1 MSEEL
6 VPMTIGW
13 FDMPL
18 EMREMVMEQME
29 VKTKGKL
36 LQCSKE
42 CSDEVKGMKN
52 FIRRIRLILSSSKVC
67 IQVSFFGA
75 YMGIQIEKFND
86 KVLISYNSSN
96 YMNKYFSEIL
106 VGSFNKIALNH
117 IKNWIYHPVDLET
130 FDVKLADFPCIDFDI
145 THFKKLKSITINS
158 RKSLDAFL
166 KMRFIGKDQFY
177 SIENLTLVNVKLTN
191 KEFCGLKASSVQL
204 NNTNVSAKNLNHF
217 LQSWKHGNIDKNFT
231 KMKIEMKD
239 RRRFREISSIILK
252 DVDAIGQH
260 KKHDCIW
267 ARFMNEN
274 NEWAEIHM
282 SHDSSDGR
290 LTVIMICK
298 TSADKFQ
305 YKGFD
310 WEDELRMEELDD
322 VYDINDLY
330 PGSYSEDDGYEGIYY

>member
-18 EMREMVMEQME
+18 EMREMVMEHME
-29 VKTKGKL
+29 VKTKGKM

-42 CSDEVKGMKN
+42 CAEEVKGMKK

-86 KVLISYNSSN
+86 KVLMRYDSSN
-96 YMNKYFSEIL
+96 YTRSSETL
-106 VGSFNKIALNH
+106 VGNFEEIALNR
-117 IKNWIYHPVDLET
+117 IKNWILNPVNIKT
-130 FDVKLADFPCIDFDI
+130 FDVKLADFPLVDFDI

-166 KMRFIGKDQFY
+166 KMRFIGKDQFF
-177 SIENLTLVNVKLTN
+177 SIGNVTLVNVILTT
-191 KEFCGLKASSVQL
+191 EDLCGFKASSIKL
-204 NNTNVSAKNLNHF
+204 KNTNVSADMLNQF
-217 LQSWKHGNIDKNFT
+217 LKSWISGEIDKNFT
-231 KMKIEMKD
+231 KMKIELK
-239 RRRFREISSIILK
+239 ENKNKTELSSIILK
-252 DVDAIGQH
+252 EVNAIGQH
-260 KKHDCIW
+260 IKYDCIW
-267 ARFMNEN
+267 VRLMNSN
-274 NEWAEIHM
+274 NEWAEIHI
-282 SHDSSDGR
+282 SSNSF
-290 LTVIMICK
+290 IMICK

-310 WEDELRMEELDD
+310 YADELGMKEEDFYD
-322 VYDINDLY
+322 WEDIND
-330 PGSYSEDDGYEGIYY
+330 YEEIYD